1 MILKLLLICTR
12 YSLGSRILS
21 AIGFAHQR
29 IVGYRTEILIILEVA
44 TELCKVLKLLDP
56 TTADSIKVALLGAI
70 APTLAEKI
78 GRVQGQLESVIPKDS
93 GDQHG
98 TEKVR

>member
-1 MILKLLLICTR
+1 MLEKLLLSIARLT
-12 YSLGSRILS
+12 LGGKILLL
-21 AIGFAHQR
+21 ITGLHDKV
-29 IVGYRTEILIILEVA
+29 VGKRTEILVGLEII
-44 TELCKVLKLLDP
+44 TEACKVLKLLDP

-98 TEKVR
+98 TEKSG

>member
-1 MILKLLLICTR
+1 MIEKILLGIARLTFGAKI
-12 YSLGSRILS
+12 LGFITDL
-21 AIGFAHQR
+21 HDKV
-29 IVGYRTEILIILEVA
+29 VGKRTEILVILEVA

-98 TEKVR
+98 TETVR